1 MCPSPTR
8 ILLQPP
14 QECSELTERVLSAPT
29 KHNFASSYQRKIE
42 HSNAKNIIAV
52 GLCVILLL
60 FIRSNSFYLLF
71 MYFFRPSPLMHGL
84 LFRFCSLHFLCIL
97 HSTNFS
103 HTALFVFIFCFNSLS
118 HLGTPIQVC
127 DCRSAE
133 AEHCL
138 WQPCKIF
145 AVDDALGSHCL
156 IAVSVSQSLIGK
168 EVYSISYTNV
178 DPVSH
183 ELRQLH
189 VTKLQCTWE
198 FSIG

>member
-1 MCPSPTR
+1 MPKSSWK
-8 ILLQPP
+8 LLQRP

-29 KHNFASSYQRKIE
+29 KHNFASCYQGKIV

-60 FIRSNSFYLLF
+60 FGRSNSFYLLF

-84 LFRFCSLHFLCIL
+84 LFRFCSLHFLYIL

-127 DCRSAE
+127 DCRNAE

-138 WQPCKIF
+138 WQP
-145 AVDDALGSHCL
+145 
-156 IAVSVSQSLIGK
+156 
-168 EVYSISYTNV
+168 
-178 DPVSH
+178 
-183 ELRQLH
+183 
-189 VTKLQCTWE
+189 LQNMCR
-198 FSIG
+198 